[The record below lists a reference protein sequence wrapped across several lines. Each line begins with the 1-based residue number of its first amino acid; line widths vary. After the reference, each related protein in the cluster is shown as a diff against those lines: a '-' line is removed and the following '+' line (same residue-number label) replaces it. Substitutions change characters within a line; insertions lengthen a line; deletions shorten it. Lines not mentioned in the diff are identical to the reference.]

1 MPRERERERERERGE
16 GEREME
22 RERENYGCM
31 CLRTASHA
39 ATTDQLGA
47 TSIQTIHTKGN
58 NSMPLPQQ
66 KPKDKKKKRKKV
78 ETRYPL
84 IRPHSAPRV

>member
-1 MPRERERERERERGE
+1 MYKRHERERGE

-39 ATTDQLGA
+39 ATTDQQEA

-58 NSMPLPQQ
+58 NSKPLPQQ
-66 KPKDKKKKRKKV
+66 KPKDKKKEKKKRWKLD
-78 ETRYPL
+78 T
-84 IRPHSAPRV
+84 H